1 MNESGALR
9 YNLSIGQIFVPN
21 LTVAGTSAIVTTTTI
36 ILQNAIVFDGERADA
51 QKQILRHNHIEGLI
65 IKFPN
70 TSDNS
75 AINLTFQTGETDNA
89 SNDVIVKISFQATD
103 EATGTDAII
112 VAASIQSISEDEFSF
127 FKQCNL
133 NIIYDRFFCN
143 S

>member
-75 AINLTFQTGETDNA
+75 AINLTFQTGETNNA

-103 EATGTDAII
+103 EATGTEAII
-112 VAASIQSISEDEFSF
+112 VAASIKSISKDEFSF

-133 NIIYDRFFCN
+133 NIIYDRCF
-143 S
+143 